1 MKNDKKPGE
10 LLKRATLLITRLITI
25 ARTPK
30 DFGTGL
36 FLYPSEIHI
45 IEAIGNKPGINV
57 TELAAVLEISKPAVS
72 KFVKKLESKN
82 LIKRSSKAANG
93 REVIFQ
99 LLPTGQEIFRK
110 QIDYHSRADADIM
123 QLMEKMSD
131 KDLKTV
137 EKLLDIIEVYAEKLS
152 DLSG

>member
-82 LIKRSSKAANG
+82 LIRRSSKAGNG
-93 REVIFQ
+93 REVFFQ

-110 QIDYHSRADADIM
+110 HIDYHSRADADIM
-123 QLMEKMSD
+123 QLMEKMSE